1 MAALPAAGQ
10 EQARHLVLRD
20 VSREAAVVRSG
31 GYQGRNNGPQQTERF
46 SRKVK
51 IGRDG
56 RFSLSNISGDIVVT
70 AGSGDEVSID
80 AVKRTR
86 GDKSELE
93 QVQIIVDDRAGRV
106 DVRTEHDRVRS
117 DRNRQGDHVSVD
129 YTVVVPA
136 SASVDLHSISGS
148 VKVTGVHGSLR
159 SESISGDVTVADAPK
174 LEVAKTVS
182 GSVSLTGITTDG
194 DLTATS
200 VSGSVHARGLK
211 ARGLDVGTVSGDI
224 SVAEAACERLEVK
237 TVSGGVEYSGG
248 IARGGRYEIN
258 SHSGTVRMILANP
271 AGFELNAN
279 SFSGSIRSEL
289 PLTLGGDATRPDDG
303 ARRGRRGGGDHALRA
318 TFGDG
323 SATLVVRT
331 FSGDIIISKR

>member
-1 MAALPAAGQ
+1 M
-10 EQARHLVLRD
+10 
-20 VSREAAVVRSG
+20 
-31 GYQGRNNGPQQTERF
+31 
-46 SRKVK
+46 
-51 IGRDG
+51 
-56 RFSLSNISGDIVVT
+56 
-70 AGSGDEVSID
+70 SID

-86 GDKSELE
+86 GDRSELE
-93 QVQIIVDDRAGRV
+93 QVQFIVDDRAGRV

-136 SASVDLHSISGS
+136 SASVDLHSISGI
-148 VKVTGVHGSLR
+148 G
-159 SESISGDVTVADAPK
+159 EGDRRARLAAQRVDQRRRHVADAPK

-258 SHSGTVRMILANP
+258 SHSGTVPDDPGKPGGISSSTQQLQRIDSIGTAADP
-271 AGFELNAN
+271 GRRCNAP
-279 SFSGSIRSEL
+279 RRRRQARA
-289 PLTLGGDATRPDDG
+289 PRRRRPCATRDVRRRQRDPRG
-303 ARRGRRGGGDHALRA
+303 ADLQR
-318 TFGDG
+318 
-323 SATLVVRT
+323 
-331 FSGDIIISKR
+331 

>member
-1 MAALPAAGQ
+1 MRVTAPLVIAGVMMAALPAAGQ

-31 GYQGRNNGPQQTERF
+31 GYQGRNNGPEQTERF

-70 AGSGDEVSID
+70 AGSGRRGVDRCGQAD
-80 AVKRTR
+80 AAATR
-86 GDKSELE
+86 ASWSGCRLSWTTAPGASTCAPST
-93 QVQIIVDDRAGRV
+93 IGSGR
-106 DVRTEHDRVRS
+106 

-182 GSVSLTGITTDG
+182 GGVSLTGITTDG

-224 SVAEAACERLEVK
+224 SVADAACERLEVK
-237 TVSGGVEYSGG
+237 TVSGGVEYAGG
-248 IARGGRYEIN
+248 IAQGRALRN
-258 SHSGTVRMILANP
+258 QLAFRD
-271 AGFELNAN
+271 G
-279 SFSGSIRSEL
+279 
-289 PLTLGGDATRPDDG
+289 PDDRWPT
-303 ARRGRRGGGDHALRA
+303 RRDSSSTRTA
-318 TFGDG
+318 
-323 SATLVVRT
+323 SADR
-331 FSGDIIISKR
+331 FDRNCR